1 MNIRDDKTFR
11 SVCNLNIYDLYINF
25 NIKMLKK
32 KKKMEIQLK
41 RCYLKVEKLPVTVT

>member
-25 NIKMLKK
+25 NIEMLK